1 MELSESSPVS
11 EASAEELLMRNNLR
25 GFTVKAM
32 VLEKPNFGTWGVGM
46 FLAGRHTGA
55 VVEDTAIVSPFR
67 GTDLGSAIIL
77 LLIKHA
83 WMDKITL
90 LRH

>member
-32 VLEKPNFGTWGVGM
+32 VLEKPNFGT
-46 FLAGRHTGA
+46 
-55 VVEDTAIVSPFR
+55 
-67 GTDLGSAIIL
+67 
-77 LLIKHA
+77 
-83 WMDKITL
+83 
-90 LRH
+90 